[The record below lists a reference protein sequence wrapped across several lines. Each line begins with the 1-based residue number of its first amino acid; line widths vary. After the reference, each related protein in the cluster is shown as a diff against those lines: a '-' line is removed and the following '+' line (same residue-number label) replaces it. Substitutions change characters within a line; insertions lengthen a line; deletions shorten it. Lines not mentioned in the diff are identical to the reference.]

1 MFFIRNVK
9 LSSLQWQ
16 WSGWHCRRFIVL
28 KPVAQGPPSGFEE
41 SMMSIMACK
50 PIPNQT
56 KCMQIMSKKEIVSF
70 GTPKAPNWKPI
81 FCCACCK
88 MGLRLWSKFLLFVTI
103 SCRLWSL
110 ICRSM
115 IAHNHNTR
123 KGDNKRFVL
132 NILEIYLLI
141 SDKSGKEIS
150 WKTHKL
156 FWNKQTAQVFF
167 AITLFVVNRKRLQSW
182 FLYTIIRVSAPDFKI
197 REACVV
203 LRIPVKSRL
212 RSFA

>member
-9 LSSLQWQ
+9 LSSIQWQ
-16 WSGWHCRRFIVL
+16 WSGWHCRNLNVL

-41 SMMSIMACK
+41 SMM
-50 PIPNQT
+50 
-56 KCMQIMSKKEIVSF
+56 QIMSKKEIVSF
-70 GTPKAPNWKPI
+70 GTPKTKQRLTPLDPPLGKNKSGLPRAPNWKPI

-103 SCRLWSL
+103 SCSLWSL

-132 NILEIYLLI
+132 KILEYI
-141 SDKSGKEIS
+141 
-150 WKTHKL
+150 
-156 FWNKQTAQVFF
+156 
-167 AITLFVVNRKRLQSW
+167 
-182 FLYTIIRVSAPDFKI
+182 
-197 REACVV
+197 C
-203 LRIPVKSRL
+203 
-212 RSFA
+212 